1 MMMEVFEPTEG
12 RQWWK
17 GSQHVIVVASEPE
30 AKELNDDI
38 IDNDGGGG
46 IEASVPQGEG
56 ADGTLFT
63 HQTSRP

>member
-1 MMMEVFEPTEG
+1 MDD
-12 RQWWK
+12 
-17 GSQHVIVVASEPE
+17 GSQHVIIVVASEPE